1 MASPLVATKL
11 YVPRL
16 RGALVERDRVT
27 ARLRTTAEVKL
38 TLVSAPAGFGKTTA
52 VAAWL
57 AASAA
62 PDRVVAWVSLEQDD
76 AEESSFW
83 RYVVAALQSALPDIG
98 RSILPLLESGQQ
110 PTRAVLATLINE
122 IGDQGADIDLVLD
135 DYHRADVPAVAEGMT
150 YLLDHMPANLHVV
163 VSTRADPDLPL
174 ARLRA
179 RGELAEVRARDLR
192 FTTAEAAEYLAEVS
206 GLAVDLDDVTTLAD
220 RTEGWAAALQLAA
233 LSMQGRDDVSGFV
246 AGFAGDDR
254 YVVDYLADEVLSRQ
268 PDDVRE
274 FLLRTCVLDR
284 LAGELCDAVTGSAG
298 GRAMLESL
306 ERANLFLVPL
316 DDRRHWYRYHHLFA
330 DVLRAHLD
338 ADRPHEVPG
347 LHLRAAAWFDAAGE
361 PVPAVRHALAAG
373 DLDRAAA
380 LVEAA
385 VPALGRDRAEA
396 TLRAWADE
404 FPDEVLHRR
413 PLLALGLVGGL
424 MQHNDFAQAEE
435 MLGRVQRWVPAIRER
450 LGLPPEEGPLGGD
463 GIAATSDT
471 PSRADVVGLDEQA
484 LARVPSTLH
493 MYRAALALVHSEPA
507 ATLRHA
513 ELARAEAVPG
523 DDLARG
529 AAAALS
535 GLALWSRGDLEAA
548 HRWYS
553 QSVDDLA
560 RAGHLSDVL
569 GCTVTLADLRL
580 AQGRIGAAQQAYD
593 EGLAL
598 ATSCDPAL
606 RGAADMHTGLAET
619 ALERGD
625 LASARREL
633 LTAQELGDGW
643 GLVQNPYRS
652 KAAAAGLAEA
662 EGDLVT
668 ARELLVEAEG
678 VYLGDFSPDVR
689 PLHARIA
696 RIDIALGDLTAARRW
711 AADHGMAPAPDLSYA
726 REFEHVTYAEVL
738 LAAHR
743 EDDDAQTLRDCRDL
757 LARLLDQA
765 EAGGR
770 TATVIEVLVLVAL
783 AAEAGGDTRT
793 AQDQLRR
800 AVAIGQVAGHV
811 RALARQGPRLAVLLD
826 RVAATGGGSPYLDSL
841 RAAALR
847 AELPAEEG
855 QAPLRRARTPRT
867 GLVDPLSPREL
878 DVLRLLASD
887 LDGPDIAR
895 HLVVSLNTLR
905 THTKNIYAK
914 LGVSSRRAALRRAHE
929 LGLPLSG

>member
-16 RGALVERDRVT
+16 RGTLVERERVT

-57 AASAA
+57 AASSA
-62 PDRVVAWVSLEQDD
+62 PDRAVAWVSLEQDD
-76 AEESSFW
+76 DEASSFW
-83 RYVVAALQSALPDIG
+83 TYVVAALQSALPDLG
-98 RSILPLLESGQQ
+98 RSILPLLQSGQQ
-110 PTRAVLATLINE
+110 PTRALLATLINE
-122 IGDQGADIDLVLD
+122 IGDQAADIDLVLD
-135 DYHRADVPAVAEGMT
+135 DYHRADAPEVAEGMT
-150 YLLDHMPANLHVV
+150 YLLDHLPANLHVV
-163 VSTRADPDLPL
+163 VITRADPGLPL

-206 GLAVDLDDVTTLAD
+206 GLAVDLADVTTLAD

-233 LSMQGRDDVSGFV
+233 LSMRGRDDVAGFV

-268 PDDVRE
+268 PDHVRE

-284 LAGELCDAVTGSAG
+284 LTGELCDAVTGSTG
-298 GRAMLESL
+298 GRAMLEGL

-316 DDRRHWYRYHHLFA
+316 DDRRQWYRYHHLFA
-330 DVLRAHLD
+330 DVLRAHLE
-338 ADRPHEVPG
+338 ADRPEEMPR
-347 LHLRAAAWFDAAGE
+347 LHRRAADWFDAAGE

-373 DLDRAAA
+373 DIDLAAG

-396 TLRAWADE
+396 TLRAWVDE
-404 FPDEVLHRR
+404 FPDEVVRRR

-435 MLGRVQRWVPAIRER
+435 MLVSVQRWVPAIREA
-450 LGLPPEEGPLGGD
+450 LGLLPEDGPPGSPAPGPVGG
-463 GIAATSDT
+463 APT
-471 PSRADVVGLDEQA
+471 PADLAGFAEAA
-484 LARVPSTLH
+484 LARVPATVH
-493 MYRAALALVHSEPA
+493 MYRAALALVHGDPA
-507 ATLRHA
+507 ATIRHA
-513 ELARAEAVPG
+513 ELAVAEALPG

-535 GLALWSRGDLEAA
+535 GLALWSGGDLEAA

-553 QSVDDLA
+553 QSVHDLT

-580 AQGRIGAAQQAYD
+580 AQGRLGAAQQAYD

-598 ATSCDPAL
+598 ASSSDPAL
-606 RGAADMHTGLAET
+606 RGAADMRTGLAET

-625 LASARREL
+625 VATARREL
-633 LTAQELGDGW
+633 LAVQELGDGW
-643 GLVQNPYRS
+643 GLVQNPYRT
-652 KAAAAGLAEA
+652 KAASAALAEA
-662 EGDLVT
+662 EGDLAT
-668 ARELLVEAEG
+668 ARELLVEAEE

-696 RIDIALGDLTAARRW
+696 RIDVALGNLAAARRW
-711 AADHGMAPAPDLSYA
+711 AADHGMSPAADLSYV

-743 EDDDAQTLRDCRDL
+743 EDGDARTLHDCRDL
-757 LARLLDQA
+757 LARLLDHA

-770 TATVIEVLVLVAL
+770 TATVIEVLVLAAL
-783 AAEAGGDTRT
+783 AAEAGGDSR
-793 AQDQLRR
+793 AAEDQLRR
-800 AVAIGQVAGHV
+800 AVAIGQVEGHV
-811 RALARQGPRLAVLLD
+811 RGMARQGPRLVVLID
-826 RVAATGGGSPYLDSL
+826 RMAARDGGTAYLDTI
-841 RAAALR
+841 RTAALR
-847 AELPAEEG
+847 AEGSASNQLG
-855 QAPLRRARTPRT
+855 SQRQARAPRT
-867 GLVDPLSPREL
+867 GLVDPLSRREL
-878 DVLRLLASD
+878 EVLRLLATD